1 MKLFAALS
9 AFSAS
14 VEACGGTITE
24 HQTIS
29 SPVWYNGYYPNN
41 VDCVWTIDLGHVPG
55 FFIVNNFFDLEYN
68 SICAYDYL
76 KVVENGNEQNFCG
89 ETYNSCEYLNCEG
102 YSSSSSSSGSSSSS
116 SSSSYSSSSSSSS
129 YSSGRKRRSEPE
141 KEEDGK
147 YSPDLVNVS
156 DHGFPD
162 SMFISGGSA
171 RIEFHTDYSVRHQ
184 GFRFTIEKQTRFL
197 IIQHHVGRVVD
208 SVADERWG
216 DRYARRMTKAM
227 NKLAGADTGVSCYDE
242 NIPSEAADEGDE
254 VTVFDADN
262 MCKLNGQVNAAI
274 NSYARNNA
282 CQGRGKVYRQII
294 RSARKV
300 KKFFNENNDCYAD

>member
-29 SPVWYNGYYPNN
+29 SPVWYNDYYPNN
-41 VDCVWTIDLGHVPG
+41 VDCVWTIDLGDVPG
-55 FFIVNNFFDLEYN
+55 FNIVNNFFDLEHH
-68 SICAYDYL
+68 SSCAYDYL

-156 DHGFPD
+156 DYGFPD

-171 RIEFHTDYSVRHQ
+171 RIEFHTDYSIRHQ
-184 GFRFTIEKQTRFL
+184 GFRFTIEKQTRFQ

-300 KKFFNENNDCYAD
+300 KKFFNENNEC